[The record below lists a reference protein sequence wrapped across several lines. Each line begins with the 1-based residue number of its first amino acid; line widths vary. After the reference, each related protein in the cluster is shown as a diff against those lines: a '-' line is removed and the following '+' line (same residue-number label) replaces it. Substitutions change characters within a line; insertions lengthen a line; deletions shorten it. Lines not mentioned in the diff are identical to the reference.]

1 MRRALAL
8 AIVLGLTWWVIS
20 LDAPEGAP
28 TRVTGLALG
37 VTLIAAYLA
46 GGLLERFRLP
56 KVTGYLLFGLVC
68 GPYLLNIINRPMA
81 RELQLFNGLAVALI
95 AFIAG
100 LEINVARL
108 RPRLAAITKLGLVI
122 LGTAYLVLFVVFWF
136 AWPWLPI
143 APDAPPAARAAMA
156 FLLTAVVASFSP
168 TVTIAVVAESRSAGV
183 FTETALAVVILADLV
198 LILMFTAAMEA
209 VRYVAGGS
217 HDVGL
222 LASASWEI
230 IGSLA
235 FGAIVGALFS
245 MYLRGVGRE
254 VTLVLVGVCAL
265 LSVAARALHF
275 EPVLSALAAGL
286 VVENVAPPQGDML
299 KRAVERGALPVLVI
313 FFVAAGASLQ
323 LDALETVGLVA
334 LAIAALRM
342 FLAWGGSA
350 LGARVA
356 GQAPPVSNL
365 LWMSLISQAGV
376 TLGLTLIAAQEF
388 PEWGASFQ
396 TLMVSLI
403 AINQLIGPVL
413 FRNALARAGEI
424 GRMDAL
430 PPAEGAARPH

>member
-1 MRRALAL
+1 VRRAAALAVVLAL
-8 AIVLGLTWWVIS
+8 AWWVTS
-20 LDAPEGAP
+20 LDAPQGAP
-28 TRVTGLALG
+28 LRVTGLALG

-46 GGLLERFRLP
+46 GGLLERLRLP

-100 LEINVARL
+100 LEINVSRL
-108 RPRLAAITKLGLVI
+108 RPRLVSITKLGLVI
-122 LGTAYLVLFVVFWF
+122 LATLYLVLFVAFWL

-143 APDAPPAARAAMA
+143 APAAPPATRAAIA

-168 TVTIAVVAESRSAGV
+168 TVTIAVVAESRSAGI
-183 FTETALAVVILADLV
+183 FTETTLAVVILADLV
-198 LILMFTAAMEA
+198 LILMFTAAMEI
-209 VRYVAGGS
+209 VRFVAGGTQ
-217 HDVGL
+217 HVGL

-245 MYLRGVGRE
+245 MYLRSIGRE
-254 VTLVLVGVCAL
+254 VTLVLIAVCAL
-265 LSVAARALHF
+265 LSLAARALHF

-286 VVENVAPPQGDML
+286 VVENVAPPQGDTL

-323 LDALETVGLVA
+323 LDALQTIGFVA
-334 LAIAALRM
+334 LLIAGLRIL
-342 FLAWGGSA
+342 LAWAGASIGS
-350 LGARVA
+350 RVA
-356 GQAPPVSNL
+356 GQVPPVSDL
-365 LWMSLISQAGV
+365 LWMSLVSQAGV

-403 AINQLIGPVL
+403 AINQLIGPIL

-424 GRMDAL
+424 GRMDG
-430 PPAEGAARPH
+430 GAAPQH

>member
-1 MRRALAL
+1 MRRAIALAL
-8 AIVLGLTWWVIS
+8 VLTLAWIVVS
-20 LDAPEGAP
+20 RDAPQGAP
-28 TRVTGLALG
+28 MRVTGLALG
-37 VTLIAAYLA
+37 VALIAAYLA
-46 GGLLERFRLP
+46 GVLLERLKLP

-81 RELQLFNGLAVALI
+81 RELQVFNGLAVALI

-108 RPRLAAITKLGLVI
+108 MPRLAALTRLGLVI
-122 LGTAYLVLFVVFWF
+122 LVTMYAVLFTVFWF

-143 APDAPPAARAAMA
+143 LPDAPPALRAALA

-183 FTETALAVVILADLV
+183 LTETSLAVVILADLL
-198 LILMFTAAMEA
+198 LILMFTVAMEV
-209 VRYVAGGS
+209 VRFTGGGAAS
-217 HDVGL
+217 EVGL

-245 MYLRGVGRE
+245 MYLRAIGRE
-254 VTLVLVGVCAL
+254 VTLVLVGVCLL
-265 LSVAARALHF
+265 LSIAARALHF
-275 EPVLSALAAGL
+275 EPVLAALAAGL
-286 VVENVAPPQGDML
+286 VVENVAPPAGDTL

-323 LDALETVGLVA
+323 VDALATIGLVA
-334 LAIAALRM
+334 LAVAVLRAV
-342 FLAWGGSA
+342 LAWGGA
-350 LGARVA
+350 HLGARVA
-356 GQAPPVSNL
+356 HQEPPVANL

-388 PEWGASFQ
+388 PTWGVPFQ
-396 TLMVSLI
+396 TLMVALI
-403 AINQLIGPVL
+403 GINQLAGPVL
-413 FRNALARAGEI
+413 LRIALGRAGEV
-424 GRMDAL
+424 GQMG
-430 PPAEGAARPH
+430 EGAEPLH

>member
-56 KVTGYLLFGLVC
+56 KVTGYLLFGLIC

-100 LEINVARL
+100 LEINVMRL
-108 RPRLAAITKLGLVI
+108 KPRLAAITKLGFVI
-122 LGTAYLVLFVVFWF
+122 LGTAYLVLFTVFWF
-136 AWPWLPI
+136 AWPWIPI
-143 APDAPPAARAAMA
+143 APDAPPAVRAAIA

-198 LILMFTAAMEA
+198 LILMFTVAMEA
-209 VRYVAGGS
+209 LRYVAGGS
-217 HDVGL
+217 HHVGL

-235 FGAIVGALFS
+235 FGAIIGALFS
-245 MYLRGVGRE
+245 MYLRAVGRE

-286 VVENVAPPQGDML
+286 VVENVAPPQGDTL

-313 FFVAAGASLQ
+313 FFVAAGASLE

-334 LAIAALRM
+334 LAIAGLRM
-342 FLAWGGSA
+342 FLAWGGAA

-356 GQAPPVSNL
+356 GQSPPVSNL

-396 TLMVSLI
+396 TLIVSLI

-430 PPAEGAARPH
+430 PLVEGAARPH

>member
-1 MRRALAL
+1 MRRIAALGLILAL
-8 AIVLGLTWWVIS
+8 AWWVGG

-28 TRVTGLALG
+28 LRITGLALG
-37 VTLIAAYLA
+37 ITLIAAYLA
-46 GGLLERFRLP
+46 GALLERFGLP

-108 RPRLAAITKLGLVI
+108 RPRLAAITRLSGVI
-122 LGTAYLVLFVVFWF
+122 LGTLYVALFAIFWI

-143 APDAPPAARAAMA
+143 APDAPPAVRAALA

-168 TVTIAVVAESRSAGV
+168 TVTIAVVAESRSAGI
-183 FTETALAVVILADLV
+183 FTETSLAVVILADLV

-209 VRYVAGGS
+209 VRFVAGGTQE
-217 HDVGL
+217 VGL

-230 IGSLA
+230 VGSLA
-235 FGAIVGALFS
+235 FGAIIGALFS
-245 MYLRGVGRE
+245 MYLRAVGRE
-254 VTLVLVGVCAL
+254 VTLVLVGVCTL

-275 EPVLSALAAGL
+275 EPVLAALAAGL
-286 VVENVAPPQGDML
+286 VVENVAPPHGDTL
-299 KRAVERGALPVLVI
+299 KQAVERGALPVLVI

-323 LDALETVGLVA
+323 IDALETIGIVA
-334 LAIAALRM
+334 LIIAALRGA
-342 FLAWGGSA
+342 LAYAGAAMGSR
-350 LGARVA
+350 LS
-356 GQAPPVSNL
+356 GQTPPVSNM
-365 LWMSLISQAGV
+365 LWMALVSQAGV

-388 PEWGASFQ
+388 PEWGAPFQ

-403 AINQLIGPVL
+403 AINQLVGPVL
-413 FRNALARAGEI
+413 LRNALGRAGEV
-424 GRMDAL
+424 GRMDA
-430 PPAEGAARPH
+430 PPADDGAAPQH

>member
-8 AIVLGLTWWVIS
+8 VVVLALTWWVIS
-20 LDAPEGAP
+20 LDAPGGAP

-46 GGLLERFRLP
+46 GGLLERLRLP

-100 LEINVARL
+100 LEINVTRL
-108 RPRLAAITKLGLVI
+108 RPRLAAITTLGLVI
-122 LGTAYLVLFVVFWF
+122 LGTCYLVLFVAFWF

-143 APDAPPAARAAMA
+143 APDAPPAARAAIA

-209 VRYVAGGS
+209 VRFVAGGTQ
-217 HDVGL
+217 DVGL
-222 LASASWEI
+222 FASASWEI

-235 FGAIVGALFS
+235 FGAIIGALFS
-245 MYLRGVGRE
+245 MYLRAVGRE

-265 LSVAARALHF
+265 LSVAARGLHF

-334 LAIAALRM
+334 LLIAALRM
-342 FLAWGGSA
+342 FLAWAGSA
-350 LGARVA
+350 LGARA
-356 GQAPPVSNL
+356 ARQTPPVSNL

-403 AINQLIGPVL
+403 AINQLVGPVL

-424 GRMDAL
+424 GRMD
-430 PPAEGAARPH
+430 EGAAPPH

>member
-1 MRRALAL
+1 MRRAAAL
-8 AIVLGLTWWVIS
+8 AIVIALAWWVTS
-20 LDAPEGAP
+20 LDAPSGAP
-28 TRVTGLALG
+28 LRVTGLALG
-37 VTLIAAYLA
+37 VTVIAAYLA
-46 GGLLERFRLP
+46 GALLEGLHLP
-56 KVTGYLLFGLVC
+56 KVTGYLLFGLIS

-108 RPRLAAITKLGLVI
+108 RPRLGAIATLGFAL
-122 LGTAYLVLFVVFWF
+122 LGTLYLVLFIAFWF

-143 APDAPPAARAAMA
+143 APDAPPAARAAIA

-183 FTETALAVVILADLV
+183 FTETSLAVVILADLV
-198 LILMFTAAMEA
+198 LILMFTIAMEA
-209 VRYVAGGS
+209 VRAAAGS
-217 HDVGL
+217 TNDVGL
-222 LASASWEI
+222 LASASWGI

-245 MYLRGVGRE
+245 IYLRTIGRE
-254 VTLVLVGVCAL
+254 VTLVLVGVCTL
-265 LSVAARALHF
+265 LSVAAGRLHF

-286 VVENVAPPQGDML
+286 VVENVAPPQGDTL

-323 LDALETVGLVA
+323 IDALETIGLVA
-334 LAIAALRM
+334 LAIATLRAG
-342 FLAWGGSA
+342 LAWAGASI
-350 LGARVA
+350 GARLA
-356 GQAPPVSNL
+356 SQPPPVGNL

-388 PEWGASFQ
+388 PEWGRDFQ
-396 TLMVSLI
+396 MLMVSLI
-403 AINQLIGPVL
+403 AINQLAGPVL

-424 GRMDAL
+424 GRMD
-430 PPAEGAARPH
+430 GDAAPRH

>member
-1 MRRALAL
+1 VRRIAAL
-8 AIVLGLTWWVIS
+8 AIVVALTGWVVN
-20 LDAPEGAP
+20 LDAPQGAP
-28 TRVTGLALG
+28 LRVTGLALG
-37 VTLIAAYLA
+37 ITLIAAYLV
-46 GGLLERFRLP
+46 GLLLERLKLP
-56 KVTGYLLFGLVC
+56 KVTGYLLFGMVC

-108 RPRLAAITKLGLVI
+108 RPRLAAITRMSVVI
-122 LGTAYLVLFVVFWF
+122 LGGMYVALFAAFWL

-143 APDAPPAARAAMA
+143 APDAGPALRAAIA

-168 TVTIAVVAESRSAGV
+168 TVTIAVVAESRAAGV
-183 FTETALAVVILADLV
+183 LTETSLAIVILADLV
-198 LILMFTAAMEA
+198 LILMFTIAMEA
-209 VRYVAGGS
+209 VRFAAGGTQE
-217 HDVGL
+217 VGV

-235 FGAIVGALFS
+235 FGAIIGALFS
-245 MYLRGVGRE
+245 FYLRAIGRE

-265 LSVAARALHF
+265 LSVSAKGLHF

-286 VVENVAPPQGDML
+286 VVENIAPPQGDLL
-299 KRAVERGALPVLVI
+299 KRSVERGALPVLVI

-323 LDALETVGLVA
+323 LDALETIGLVA
-334 LAIAALRM
+334 LAIAAYRTA
-342 FLAWGGSA
+342 LAWAGSA
-350 LGARVA
+350 AGAKFA
-356 GQAPPVSNL
+356 GQEPPVSNL

-388 PEWGASFQ
+388 PEWGTRLQ

-403 AINQLIGPVL
+403 AINQLAGPVL
-413 FRNALARAGEI
+413 FRFGLARAGEI
-424 GRMDAL
+424 GVMD
-430 PPAEGAARPH
+430 EGAEPQH

>member
-1 MRRALAL
+1 MRRLAALAVVLAL
-8 AIVLGLTWWVIS
+8 AWWVGS

-28 TRVTGLALG
+28 LRVTGLALG
-37 VTLIAAYLA
+37 IALIAAYLA
-46 GGLLERFRLP
+46 GGLLERLRLP

-108 RPRLAAITKLGLVI
+108 RPRLHAITRLGVVI
-122 LGTAYLVLFVVFWF
+122 LLTLYAVLFSVFWF

-143 APDAPPAARAAMA
+143 APDAAPAARAALA

-168 TVTIAVVAESRSAGV
+168 TVTIAVVAESRAAGIY
-183 FTETALAVVILADLV
+183 TETALAIVILADLA
-198 LILMFTAAMEA
+198 LILMFTAAMEL
-209 VRYVAGGS
+209 VRFTGGGAG

-230 IGSLA
+230 LGSLA
-235 FGAIVGALFS
+235 FGAMLGALFS
-245 MYLRGVGRE
+245 LYLRAIGRE
-254 VTLVLVGVCAL
+254 ITLVLVGVCTL
-265 LSVAARALHF
+265 LSVAATALHF
-275 EPVLSALAAGL
+275 EPVLAALAAGL
-286 VVENVAPPQGDML
+286 VVENVAPPEGDAL

-323 LDALETVGLVA
+323 LDALQTIGAVA
-334 LAIAALRM
+334 LLIALLRGV
-342 FLAWGGSA
+342 LAFGGA
-350 LGARVA
+350 AMGARLS
-356 GQAPPVSNL
+356 GQTPPVSNL
-365 LWMSLISQAGV
+365 LWMALISQAGV

-388 PEWGASFQ
+388 PEWGGAFQ

-403 AINQLIGPVL
+403 AINQLVGPIL

-424 GRMDAL
+424 GRMD
-430 PPAEGAARPH
+430 EGAAPQH

>member
-1 MRRALAL
+1 MRRASALVLVLLLA
-8 AIVLGLTWWVIS
+8 WWVGS

-28 TRVTGLALG
+28 LRVTGLALG
-37 VTLIAAYLA
+37 IALIAAYLA
-46 GGLLERFRLP
+46 GALLERMRLP

-108 RPRLAAITKLGLVI
+108 RPRLASITRLAVVI
-122 LGTAYLVLFVVFWF
+122 LVVLYVVLFVMFWV

-143 APDAPPAARAAMA
+143 APDAPPALRAALA

-168 TVTIAVVAESRSAGV
+168 TVTIAVVAESRSAGIL
-183 FTETALAVVILADLV
+183 TETSLAIVILADLV

-209 VRYVAGGS
+209 VRFVGGGAQE
-217 HDVGL
+217 VGL

-245 MYLRGVGRE
+245 FYLRAIGRE
-254 VTLVLVGVCAL
+254 VTLVLVGVCVL
-265 LSVAARALHF
+265 LSAAARALHF

-286 VVENVAPPQGDML
+286 VVENIAPPQGDTM
-299 KRAVERGALPVLVI
+299 KHAVERGALPVLVI

-323 LDALETVGLVA
+323 LDALETIGIVA
-334 LAIAALRM
+334 LAIALVRA
-342 FLAWGGSA
+342 FLAWGGAS
-350 LGARVA
+350 LGSRLS
-356 GQAPPVSNL
+356 GQQPPVSTT
-365 LWMSLISQAGV
+365 LWMSLVSQAGV

-388 PEWGASFQ
+388 PEWGVPFQ

-403 AINQLIGPVL
+403 AINQLVGPIL

-424 GRMDAL
+424 GRMDSAGGA
-430 PPAEGAARPH
+430 PPH

>member
-1 MRRALAL
+1 MRRIAALGVVLAL
-8 AIVLGLTWWVIS
+8 AWWVGS

-28 TRVTGLALG
+28 LRVTGLALG
-37 VTLIAAYLA
+37 ITLIAAYLG
-46 GGLLERFRLP
+46 GGLLERFGLP

-108 RPRLAAITKLGLVI
+108 RPRLASITRLSVVI
-122 LGTAYLVLFVVFWF
+122 LGTLYAVLFTAFWF

-143 APDAPPAARAAMA
+143 LPDAGPAVRGAMA

-183 FTETALAVVILADLV
+183 YTETSLAVVILADLV

-209 VRYVAGGS
+209 VRYVAGS
-217 HDVGL
+217 THEDVGL
-222 LASASWEI
+222 LAAASWEI

-245 MYLRGVGRE
+245 FYLRAIGRE
-254 VTLVLVGVCAL
+254 VTLVLVAVCAVL
-265 LSVAARALHF
+265 RVAARALHF

-286 VVENVAPPQGDML
+286 VVENVAPPQGDTL

-323 LDALETVGLVA
+323 IDALETIGLVA
-334 LAIAALRM
+334 LAVALLRAAL
-342 FLAWGGSA
+342 AYVGAAAGS
-350 LGARVA
+350 RFS
-356 GQAPPVSNL
+356 GQTPPVSNL
-365 LWMSLISQAGV
+365 LWMALISQAGV

-388 PEWGASFQ
+388 PEWGARFQ

-403 AINQLIGPVL
+403 AINQLAGPIL
-413 FRNALARAGEI
+413 FRNALVRAGEI
-424 GRMDAL
+424 GRMD
-430 PPAEGAARPH
+430 EGAAPPH

>member
-1 MRRALAL
+1 MRRIAALGLILAL
-8 AIVLGLTWWVIS
+8 AWWVGG

-28 TRVTGLALG
+28 LRITGLALG
-37 VTLIAAYLA
+37 ITLIAAYLA
-46 GGLLERFRLP
+46 GALLERFGLP

-108 RPRLAAITKLGLVI
+108 RPRLAAITRLSGVI
-122 LGTAYLVLFVVFWF
+122 LGTLYVVLFAIFWI

-143 APDAPPAARAAMA
+143 APDAPPAVRAALA

-168 TVTIAVVAESRSAGV
+168 TVTIAVVAESRSAGI
-183 FTETALAVVILADLV
+183 FTETSLAVVILADLV

-209 VRYVAGGS
+209 VRFVAGGTQE
-217 HDVGL
+217 VGL

-230 IGSLA
+230 VGSLA
-235 FGAIVGALFS
+235 FGAIIGALFS
-245 MYLRGVGRE
+245 MYLRAVGRE
-254 VTLVLVGVCAL
+254 VTLVLVGVCTL

-275 EPVLSALAAGL
+275 EPVLAALAAGL
-286 VVENVAPPQGDML
+286 VVENVAPPHGDTL
-299 KRAVERGALPVLVI
+299 KHAVERGALPVLVI

-323 LDALETVGLVA
+323 IDALETIGIVA
-334 LAIAALRM
+334 LIIAALRGA
-342 FLAWGGSA
+342 LAYGGAAMGSR
-350 LGARVA
+350 LS
-356 GQAPPVSNL
+356 GQTPPVSNM
-365 LWMSLISQAGV
+365 LWMALVSQAGV

-388 PEWGASFQ
+388 PEWGAPFQ

-403 AINQLIGPVL
+403 AINQLVGPVL
-413 FRNALARAGEI
+413 LRSALARAGEI
-424 GRMDAL
+424 GRMDA
-430 PPAEGAARPH
+430 PPADEGAAPQH

>member
-1 MRRALAL
+1 VRRIAAL
-8 AIVLGLTWWVIS
+8 AIVLALAWWVGS

-28 TRVTGLALG
+28 LRVTGLALG
-37 VTLIAAYLA
+37 ITLIAAYLA
-46 GGLLERFRLP
+46 GALLERFGLP

-108 RPRLAAITKLGLVI
+108 RPRLASITRLGVVI
-122 LGTAYLVLFVVFWF
+122 LGTLYLVLFIVFWIV
-136 AWPWLPI
+136 WPWLPI
-143 APDAPPAARAAMA
+143 APDASPAVRAALA

-183 FTETALAVVILADLV
+183 FTETSLAIVILADLV

-209 VRYVAGGS
+209 VRFVAGGTQE
-217 HDVGL
+217 VGL
-222 LASASWEI
+222 IASASWEI

-235 FGAIVGALFS
+235 FGAIIGALFS
-245 MYLRGVGRE
+245 IYLRTLGRE
-254 VTLVLVGVCAL
+254 VTLVLVGVCVL

-275 EPVLSALAAGL
+275 EPVLAALAAGL
-286 VVENVAPPQGDML
+286 VVENIAPPQGDTL

-323 LDALETVGLVA
+323 LDALESIGLIA
-334 LAIAALRM
+334 LAVAVLRGV
-342 FLAWGGSA
+342 LAWGGAAMGSRA
-350 LGARVA
+350 S
-356 GQAPPVSNL
+356 GQTPPVSNL

-388 PEWGASFQ
+388 PEWGGPFQ

-413 FRNALARAGEI
+413 LRTALARAGEI
-424 GRMDAL
+424 GRMD
-430 PPAEGAARPH
+430 EGAAPQH

>member
-1 MRRALAL
+1 MRRAAALGVVLAL
-8 AIVLGLTWWVIS
+8 AWWVIS
-20 LDAPEGAP
+20 LDAPQGAP
-28 TRVTGLALG
+28 LRVTGLALG
-37 VTLIAAYLA
+37 ITLIAAYLA

-100 LEINVARL
+100 LEINVSRL
-108 RPRLAAITKLGLVI
+108 RPRLASITKLGLVI
-122 LGTAYLVLFVVFWF
+122 LATLYLVLFVAFWL

-143 APDAPPAARAAMA
+143 APAAPPAARAAIA

-168 TVTIAVVAESRSAGV
+168 TVTIAVVAESRSAGI
-183 FTETALAVVILADLV
+183 FTETTLAVVILADLV
-198 LILMFTAAMEA
+198 LILMFTAAMEI
-209 VRYVAGGS
+209 VRFAAGGTQ
-217 HDVGL
+217 HVGL

-245 MYLRGVGRE
+245 MYLRSIGRE
-254 VTLVLVGVCAL
+254 VTLVLIAVCAL
-265 LSVAARALHF
+265 LSLAARTLHF

-286 VVENVAPPQGDML
+286 VVENVAPPQGDTL

-323 LDALETVGLVA
+323 LDALQTIGLVA
-334 LAIAALRM
+334 LLIAGLRIW
-342 FLAWGGSA
+342 LAWAGASIGS
-350 LGARVA
+350 RVA
-356 GQAPPVSNL
+356 GQIPPVSNL
-365 LWMSLISQAGV
+365 LWMSLVSQAGV
-376 TLGLTLIAAQEF
+376 TLGLTLIAAREF
-388 PEWGASFQ
+388 PEWGRSFQ

-403 AINQLIGPVL
+403 AINQLIGPIL

-424 GRMDAL
+424 GRMDSASTT
-430 PPAEGAARPH
+430 PRRP

>member
-1 MRRALAL
+1 VRRAGAL
-8 AIVLGLTWWVIS
+8 AIVLALAWTVVNV
-20 LDAPEGAP
+20 DAPDGAP
-28 TRVTGLALG
+28 LRVTGLALG
-37 VTLIAAYLA
+37 VALIAAYLA
-46 GGLLERFRLP
+46 GALLERLRLP

-108 RPRLAAITKLGLVI
+108 RPRLAAITKLGAVI
-122 LGTAYLVLFVVFWF
+122 LGTLYLVLFTVFWL

-143 APDAPPAARAAMA
+143 SPDAPPAVRSALAL
-156 FLLTAVVASFSP
+156 LLTAVVASFSP
-168 TVTIAVVAESRSAGV
+168 TVTIAVVAESRSSGIY
-183 FTETALAVVILADLV
+183 TETSLAVVILADLV
-198 LILMFTAAMEA
+198 LILMFTAAMEI
-209 VRYVAGGS
+209 VRWTGGGAA

-245 MYLRGVGRE
+245 LYLRSIGRE
-254 VTLVLVGVCAL
+254 VTLVLVGVCLL
-265 LSVAARALHF
+265 LSMAARALHF
-275 EPVLSALAAGL
+275 EPVLAALAAGL
-286 VVENVAPPQGDML
+286 VVENVAPPEGDTL

-323 LDALETVGLVA
+323 VDALATIGTVA
-334 LAIAALRM
+334 LAIAVLRGL
-342 FLAWGGSA
+342 LAWGGA
-350 LGARVA
+350 HA
-356 GQAPPVSNL
+356 GSRMSGQEPPVSNM

-388 PEWGASFQ
+388 PEWGAAFQ
-396 TLMVSLI
+396 TLMVALI
-403 AINQLIGPVL
+403 AINQLIGTVL
-413 FRNALARAGEI
+413 LRTALARAREI
-424 GRMDAL
+424 GKMDA
-430 PPAEGAARPH
+430 GAAQPH

>member
-1 MRRALAL
+1 MRRIAALGLVLAL
-8 AIVLGLTWWVIS
+8 AWWVGS

-28 TRVTGLALG
+28 LRVTGLALG
-37 VTLIAAYLA
+37 ITLIAAYLA
-46 GGLLERFRLP
+46 GALLERFGLP

-108 RPRLAAITKLGLVI
+108 RPRLASITRLGVVI
-122 LGTAYLVLFVVFWF
+122 LATLYLVLFVVFWIV
-136 AWPWLPI
+136 WPWLPI
-143 APDAPPAARAAMA
+143 APDASPAVRAALA

-168 TVTIAVVAESRSAGV
+168 TVTIAVVAESRSAGI
-183 FTETALAVVILADLV
+183 FTETSLAIVILADLV

-209 VRYVAGGS
+209 VRFVAGGTQE
-217 HDVGL
+217 VGL
-222 LASASWEI
+222 IASASWEI

-235 FGAIVGALFS
+235 FGAIIGALFS
-245 MYLRGVGRE
+245 IYLRTIGRE
-254 VTLVLVGVCAL
+254 VTLVLVGVCVL

-275 EPVLSALAAGL
+275 EPVLAALAAGL
-286 VVENVAPPQGDML
+286 VVENIAPPQGDTL

-323 LDALETVGLVA
+323 LDALESIGLIA
-334 LAIAALRM
+334 LAVAVLRGV
-342 FLAWGGSA
+342 LAWGGA
-350 LGARVA
+350 AMGARA
-356 GQAPPVSNL
+356 SGQTPPVSNL

-388 PEWGASFQ
+388 PEWGGPFQ

-413 FRNALARAGEI
+413 LRTALARAGEI
-424 GRMDAL
+424 GRMDEPSTTL
-430 PPAEGAARPH
+430 GTP

>member
-1 MRRALAL
+1 MRRAGAL
-8 AIVLGLTWWVIS
+8 AIVLALAWAVVNV
-20 LDAPEGAP
+20 DAPDGAP
-28 TRVTGLALG
+28 LRVTGLALG
-37 VTLIAAYLA
+37 VALIAAYLA
-46 GGLLERFRLP
+46 GALLERLRLP

-108 RPRLAAITKLGLVI
+108 RPRLASITKLGAVI
-122 LGTAYLVLFVVFWF
+122 LGTLYLVLFTVFWL

-143 APDAPPAARAAMA
+143 SPDAPPAVRSALAL
-156 FLLTAVVASFSP
+156 LLTAVVASFSP
-168 TVTIAVVAESRSAGV
+168 TVTIAVVAESRSSGIY
-183 FTETALAVVILADLV
+183 TETSLAVVILADLV
-198 LILMFTAAMEA
+198 LILMFTAAMEI
-209 VRYVAGGS
+209 VRWTGGGAA

-235 FGAIVGALFS
+235 FGAIIGALFS
-245 MYLRGVGRE
+245 LYLRSIGRE
-254 VTLVLVGVCAL
+254 VTLVLVGVCLL
-265 LSVAARALHF
+265 LSMAARALHF
-275 EPVLSALAAGL
+275 EPVLAALAAGL
-286 VVENVAPPQGDML
+286 VVENVAPPEGDTL

-323 LDALETVGLVA
+323 VDALATIGTVA
-334 LAIAALRM
+334 LAIAVLRGL
-342 FLAWGGSA
+342 LAWGGA
-350 LGARVA
+350 HA
-356 GQAPPVSNL
+356 GSRMSGQEPPVSNM

-388 PEWGASFQ
+388 PEWGAAFQ
-396 TLMVSLI
+396 TLMVALI

-413 FRNALARAGEI
+413 LRTALARAGEI
-424 GRMDAL
+424 GMMDG
-430 PPAEGAARPH
+430 PSTTRGTP